1 MSKLPNAP
9 LIEVIFELS
18 WIANTSKEHEKF
30 QFLLGNMYNKLKD
43 TYPKRFNLVQMPI
56 ALPFDIFN
64 NKPMYRFRKEEN
76 SYPLY
81 QLGPGLLSI
90 NTVDSVYIWEH
101 FEEEIQR
108 ILSVFKDSYD
118 FDNNTR
124 LNVALK
130 YIDFYP
136 FDFNENLRLFLS
148 DNLHLEIKDNV
159 PMENTPNLLTFSTG
173 YNTEKGQFNYSISRA
188 SKSKR

>member
-1 MSKLPNAP
+1 
-9 LIEVIFELS
+9 
-18 WIANTSKEHEKF
+18 
-30 QFLLGNMYNKLKD
+30 
-43 TYPKRFNLVQMPI
+43 
-56 ALPFDIFN
+56 
-64 NKPMYRFRKEEN
+64 MYRFRKEEN

-159 PMENTPNLLTFSTG
+159 QIDPP
-173 YNTEKGQFNYSISRA
+173 QFIDIFNRIQY
-188 SKSKR
+188 

>member
-1 MSKLPNAP
+1 
-9 LIEVIFELS
+9 
-18 WIANTSKEHEKF
+18 
-30 QFLLGNMYNKLKD
+30 
-43 TYPKRFNLVQMPI
+43 
-56 ALPFDIFN
+56 
-64 NKPMYRFRKEEN
+64 MYRFRKEEN

-148 DNLHLEIKDNV
+148 DNLHLEIKDNIQID
-159 PMENTPNLLTFSTG
+159 NNPNLLTFSTG
-173 YNTEKGQFNYSISRA
+173 YNTENGQFNYSINRA
-188 SKSKR
+188 NVNQKGDGLLVETNLSKKVLTEDFDKISSWLNIAHDFFSEIFKTKTAGKMYDSFSN